1 MLSFAKVQIQI
12 MIDTGALLSTFS
24 WFVGFNTN
32 YRRGEKA
39 LSFSRHVYT
48 YIDLH
53 DFGGNVLNLLFQGSN
68 DIIDGLCTITLGPH
82 LRKITCNVIRIRI
95 NCLRS

>member
-1 MLSFAKVQIQI
+1 MVL
-12 MIDTGALLSTFS
+12 ALLLGLTQITA
-24 WFVGFNTN
+24 GA
-32 YRRGEKA
+32 KKHC
-39 LSFSRHVYT
+39 LSAVM